1 MKFKRFCTKLNI
13 NKTKRQSIEWVKIFA
28 NDSTDKGLMP
38 KVYKQHLY
46 LNIRKRKLKQPNQN
60 VDRSPK

>member
-28 NDSTDKGLMP
+28 NDSTDEGLIF
-38 KVYKQHLY
+38 KIY
-46 LNIRKRKLKQPNQN
+46 N
-60 VDRSPK
+60 

>member
-1 MKFKRFCTKLNI
+1 MHRKGGKRKE
-13 NKTKRQSIEWVKIFA
+13 KKRKPTEWEKIFG